1 MKEIIAG
8 KNEAGQRVDKLLG
21 KILKNTSKSFLYK
34 MMRKKNIVLNDKKC
48 SGNEIVKE
56 GDCVKI
62 YFSDETFEKL
72 SGNEITPISN
82 EKNDFHKHIIYQ
94 DENVLFASKPY
105 GILSQK
111 AKDNDVSMNELL
123 IDYMVLNKMLTLD
136 ELKTFKPAF
145 VNRLDR
151 NTTGLMVAGKSL
163 IGLQKLTEYIRER
176 DADKYYL
183 TIVKGQLKGKKHLE
197 GYLEK
202 DDIGNFVKVVKE
214 KNGKSERII
223 TEYEAI
229 KDNGKI
235 TLVKIKLV
243 TGKTHQIRAHLASIG
258 HPILGDYKYGDRV
271 FNDKYK
277 NKFGVQAQLLHS
289 YQMIFHKN
297 IADDKCNVAGK
308 EFVAPLPDIYDRI
321 FSEA

>member
-21 KILKNTSKSFLYK
+21 KILKNSTKSFIYK

-48 SGNEIVKE
+48 NGNEMIKE
-56 GDCVKI
+56 GDSIKI

-72 SGNEITPISN
+72 SGDTIVVT
-82 EKNDFHKHIIYQ
+82 NDKGSDFYKYIIYQ
-94 DENVLFASKPY
+94 DENVLLASKPF
-105 GILSQK
+105 GVLSQK
-111 AKDNDVSMNELL
+111 AKEDDVSMNELL
-123 IDYMVLNKMLTLD
+123 IDYMIQNQMLNLD
-136 ELKTFKPAF
+136 ELRTFKPAF

-163 IGLQKLTEYIRER
+163 LGLQKLTEYIRER
-176 DADKYYL
+176 DTDKFYI
-183 TIVKGQLKGKKHLE
+183 TVVKGQLKGKKHLE
-197 GYLEK
+197 GYLKK
-202 DDIGNFVKVVKE
+202 DDKGNFVRLVKDG
-214 KNGKSERII
+214 NGKSERII

-229 KDNGKI
+229 KDNGEI

-258 HPILGDYKYGDRV
+258 HPVLGDYKYGDRA
-271 FNDKYK
+271 FNDIYKKKY
-277 NKFGVQAQLLHS
+277 GIEAQLLHS
-289 YQMIFHKN
+289 YQMIFKKN
-297 IADDKCNVAGK
+297 IQDDRCNVAGK
-308 EFVAPLPDIYDRI
+308 EFMAPLPEVYNKL